1 MNRSWCRSCFFF
13 QLFNLLRIVNRFIFI
28 DGFFLDI
35 LLLLVLELYVT
46 IRDIITLYEPLWWFV
61 TSSIVIV
68 QSSLQDLLEELHE
81 IYCEIHCEIY

>member
-1 MNRSWCRSCFFF
+1 MNRSWCRSCFSF
-13 QLFNLLRIVNRFIFI
+13 QLFNLLRIVSRFIFI